1 MTKKELEFHV
11 LQENDETLFS
21 PVSVSEEINVN
32 EWNYEFQTILLFFF
46 NIYVLKMYSLLP

>member
-21 PVSVSEEINVN
+21 PVPVSEEINVN
-32 EWNYEFQTILLFFF
+32 EWNSEFQTILLFF
-46 NIYVLKMYSLLP
+46 LMYMY

>member
-32 EWNYEFQTILLFFF
+32 EWNYEFQTILLFFL
-46 NIYVLKMYSLLP
+46 IYVLKMYSLLP